1 MRYICSILLASI
13 LFCSNA
19 FTANA
24 SNKIKF
30 IDVTAEAGI
39 VFQHVDGRSGK
50 KFLLE
55 TLGSGALFL
64 DYNLDGYIDLYIV
77 NATTIPLPTQNKDMK
92 SNHTN
97 LPTNVLYHNNGNGT
111 FSDVTVKAGVG
122 DTGYGVGCAS
132 ADIDNDGYPEIFV
145 TNYGTNRLYYNNGD
159 GTFTDITET
168 ARVGDKRWGTGC
180 AFLDYDLDGDV
191 DLYVVNYMEFSTD
204 GNQGWMSRGAR
215 IYCSPVDQMDGT
227 RFKSEADILYR
238 NNGDTTF
245 TDVTDIAGIS
255 HRGLGLAV
263 TVGDYDN
270 DGDPDIHVAHDME
283 PDILY
288 QNSGDGTFSDIT
300 DITGTGYDDTGIPG
314 SGMGSAFGDY
324 NNDGY
329 LDLLVSNAP
338 SQPVLLYQ
346 NEAAMFYNDVSY
358 ASGIGAV
365 TLTDFKWAVAF
376 FDYNNDSLQDIYV
389 SNGHLQDNIEA
400 YTDDTYPQKDLILQN
415 SKLDNKYLYTD
426 VSTDVGLSDIT
437 KYVGRGA
444 AFGDYDND
452 GDIDIFLNH
461 SNQPAK
467 LLRNDGGN
475 SNNWI
480 TIHTIGTMSNTSGI
494 GTRVK
499 LKTSTLSLQK
509 EVHSGSSYL
518 SQNDL
523 RLHFGL
529 GKCSEVKKLELHW
542 QSGHIDTFFNIKS
555 NQTIVIKEKHG
566 ISIPKP
572 KRK

>member
-1 MRYICSILLASI
+1 MRYICSILLTLI
-13 LFCSNA
+13 LFCTNA
-19 FTANA
+19 FTADA
-24 SNKIKF
+24 YNKIKF
-30 IDVTAEAGI
+30 VDVTTEAGI
-39 VFQHVDGRSGK
+39 VFQHVDGRSGE
-50 KFLLE
+50 KFLIE

-77 NATTIPLPTQNKDMK
+77 NATTISLPNQKKGMK

-132 ADIDNDGYPEIFV
+132 ADIDNDGFPEIFV

-159 GTFTDITET
+159 GTFTDITKT

-204 GNQGWMSRGAR
+204 GNKGWMSRGAR

-238 NNGDTTF
+238 NNGDSTF
-245 TDVTDIAGIS
+245 TNVTETAGIS

-263 TVGDYDN
+263 AVGDFDN

-300 DITGTGYDDTGIPG
+300 DITGTGYDDKGIPG

-329 LDLLVSNAP
+329 IDLLVSNAP

-346 NEAAMFYNDVSY
+346 NENAMFFNDVSY
-358 ASGIGAV
+358 TSGIGAV
-365 TLTDFKWAVAF
+365 TLTDFKWAVNF
-376 FDYNNDSLQDIYV
+376 FDYNNDGLQDIYI
-389 SNGHLQDNIEA
+389 SNGHLQDNIEE
-400 YTDDTYPQKDLILQN
+400 YTDNTYPQKDIILQN
-415 SKLDNKYLYTD
+415 SQLNNKYQYTD
-426 VSTDVGLSDIT
+426 VSADVGLSDIT

-480 TIHTIGTMSNTSGI
+480 TIHTIGTESNTSGI

-499 LKTSTLSLQK
+499 LKTSTRSLQK

-529 GKCSEVKKLELHW
+529 GKNSEVQKLELHW

-566 ISIPKP
+566 ISIP
-572 KRK
+572 